1 MYFFYILKLCCF
13 LAHNQELKG
22 GLEENVKVA
31 QLCPTLCDPM
41 DYAAP
46 GILQARTREWVA
58 YPFPS
63 PADLPN
69 PGIKPGSPALQV
81 DSLPTELPGKPVGK
95 TVCIITIKTMKMNV
109 SIRNHKLAIYI

>member
-1 MYFFYILKLCCF
+1 M
-13 LAHNQELKG
+13 
-22 GLEENVKVA
+22 KVA

-46 GILQARTREWVA
+46 GILQARTQEWVA

-81 DSLPTELPGKPVGK
+81 DSLPTELPGKPIWRRMD
-95 TVCIITIKTMKMNV
+95 TCVCTAESLHCSPEAYQ
-109 SIRNHKLAIYI
+109 SIVNWLHPNPE

>member
-1 MYFFYILKLCCF
+1 M
-13 LAHNQELKG
+13 
-22 GLEENVKVA
+22 KVA

-46 GILQARTREWVA
+46 GILQARTQEWVA

-81 DSLPTELPGKPVGK
+81 DSLPTELSGKPSGGVASGYMGAG
-95 TVCIITIKTMKMNV
+95 TVSGGYTVLERRVMESRYPT
-109 SIRNHKLAIYI
+109 SKLRETQVRHRH